1 MGIQLAHVGDKME
14 FLFYNLFVL
23 KIKKMKFAR
32 RLKVDDERDKVWYEI
47 IRLEYELSNGGSYS
61 LRFTLNSHRRR
72 YTYLCKVLKINWVTC
87 L

>member
-1 MGIQLAHVGDKME
+1 MDGKVKWK
-14 FLFYNLFVL
+14 LFYYSYFS
-23 KIKKMKFAR
+23 KKMKFAC
-32 RLKVDDERDKVWYEI
+32 RLKIDDERDKVWYEI
-47 IRLEYELSNGGSYS
+47 IRLEYELLNGGSYS